1 MTPIMDWFGLAVPV
15 IQAPMGGGPSTPEL
29 VTAVSNAGGLGSIA
43 AGYLQPDEIQ
53 RQIDVVR
60 TATDRPFLVN
70 MFVVEDAPVASEGAR
85 ATAAS
90 LLADLRAEVGLPEHD
105 DDAPAMPSADEQFSA
120 ILAAAPAAVSFTF
133 GLPSRDWIAALVAAG
148 CRTIATATTVVEA
161 AAAEQQ
167 GVDAICVQGLEA
179 GAHSGSHRGDAPPRR
194 STSALLTEC
203 REVLSTPL
211 IAAGG
216 VMDGRGVA
224 AAIVQGASAVQMGTA
239 FLLCPEAGTARPH
252 RRALMQGS
260 GASSDTSLVRTL
272 TGRWARAIPNRLVA
286 ETSVIEGIGYP
297 ELHLMTSALR
307 KAASRQDRSDLM
319 ALWAGDLY
327 RLAEQRPAGEI
338 LTEVG
343 ETLARVLAGW
353 DHTGERTAQRGARS
367 G

>member
-1 MTPIMDWFGLAVPV
+1 MTPIMDWFELAVPV

-29 VTAVSNAGGLGSIA
+29 VTAVSNAGGMGSIA
-43 AGYLQPDEIQ
+43 AGYLQPDEIR
-53 RQIDVVR
+53 RQVDVVR

-70 MFVVEDAPVASEGAR
+70 MFVVEETPVASEDAR

-90 LLADLRAEVGLPEHD
+90 LLAGLRAELGLPERD
-105 DDAPAMPSADEQFSA
+105 DDAPAMPSATEQFSA
-120 ILAAAPAAVSFTF
+120 ILDAAPAAVSFTF
-133 GLPSRDWIAALVAAG
+133 GLPPRDWIAALVAAG
-148 CRTIATATTVVEA
+148 CRTIATATTVAEA

-216 VMDGRGVA
+216 VMDGRGAA

-239 FLLCPEAGTARPH
+239 FLLCPEAGTSRPH
-252 RRALMQGS
+252 RQALMQDS
-260 GASSDTSLVRTL
+260 GASSSDTALVRTL

-286 ETSVIEGIGYP
+286 ETTVIEGIGYP

-307 KAASRQDRSDLM
+307 KAAARQDRDDLM

-327 RLAEQRPAGEI
+327 RLAEQRPAAEI
-338 LTEVG
+338 VTEVG
-343 ETLARVLAGW
+343 DTLARVLAGW
-353 DHTGERTAQRGARS
+353 VDTGERTAQR
-367 G
+367 